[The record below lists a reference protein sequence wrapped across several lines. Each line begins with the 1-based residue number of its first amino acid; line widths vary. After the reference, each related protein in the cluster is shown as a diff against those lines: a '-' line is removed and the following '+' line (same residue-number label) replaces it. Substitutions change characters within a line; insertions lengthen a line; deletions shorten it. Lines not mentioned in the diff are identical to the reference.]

1 MEGWIELHRKFITW
15 EWFHDSK
22 MVHLFIYILLSA
34 NYTEKQWQG
43 ITIKRGQLL
52 TGLNSLS
59 KNTSISVQSLRTC
72 LSKLEKTGELTS
84 KSTNK
89 YSILTVCNYE
99 LYQGSINGINNQ
111 TNKQLTNNQQTTN
124 KQSTTTNKEKKDNKD
139 NKEKKEPSFHAKM
152 REEFESFYFKQKEIE
167 YYWQA
172 KDGMALKQIIT
183 KLKKHSEDEDKI
195 LEAWQVILQHNNDKW
210 INDNLSVS
218 IINSKYNEII
228 AKMKGSA
235 QGSQYNRQEIYDLLN
250 QK

>member
-43 ITIKRGQLL
+43 VIIKRGQLL

-72 LSKLEKTGELTS
+72 LSKLEKTGELTI

-89 YSILTVCNYE
+89 YSIITVCKYDD
-99 LYQGSINGINNQ
+99 YQPLNGETNKQ

-124 KQSTTTNKEKKDNKD
+124 KQLTTTNKDKKVNNVIKEREHVFKKEVYVFTEKYRLPMLDSFISYWTEPNKSKTKMRFELQRTWDTSRRLATWANNQHIEKKPR
-139 NKEKKEPSFHAKM
+139 KESSF
-152 REEFESFYFKQKEIE
+152 
-167 YYWQA
+167 
-172 KDGMALKQIIT
+172 D
-183 KLKKHSEDEDKI
+183 
-195 LEAWQVILQHNNDKW
+195 
-210 INDNLSVS
+210 
-218 IINSKYNEII
+218 
-228 AKMKGSA
+228 
-235 QGSQYNRQEIYDLLN
+235 
-250 QK
+250 